1 MKKRL
6 KIAGVVFI
14 FLACGAFLFY
24 LTRQPLRSPVSSLEI
39 TEYHRILDKYSFSRL
54 QSRTY
59 QPTQITLER
68 VITKKPDYTAYLF
81 SFLSDGKRVT
91 GQLNLPTTPNAPG
104 KKPVIVMIRGF
115 VDKDQYKTGVGTRP
129 AAEYFAQHG
138 YITIAPDFL
147 GYGESDQESYDVFES
162 RFEKPVTV
170 LNVLAS
176 IPTLQQADPKR
187 IGIWGH
193 SNGGQIAISVL
204 EIGKQAYPTTLWAP
218 VTMKFPNSILQFVDE
233 LPDKGAYLKGQLDIF
248 HERYADM
255 DYSIDQYLDDITAP
269 LQLHQGTKDESVP
282 VSWSLAFVEKVKA
295 LKKPI
300 TYFQYEGEDHNFDR
314 GKWPLVVLRDLAFF
328 EQHLK

>member
-1 MKKRL
+1 MRKKL
-6 KIAGVVFI
+6 KVVGVVFV
-14 FLACGAFLFY
+14 FLVSSSFLFY
-24 LTRQPLRSPVSSLEI
+24 LTRLPLRSPVSSLVV

-54 QSRTY
+54 QSRAY
-59 QPTQITLER
+59 QPTKIILER
-68 VITKKPDYTAYLF
+68 VITKKPEYTAYLF
-81 SFLSDGKRVT
+81 SFFSDGKRVT
-91 GQLNLPTTPNAPG
+91 GQLNLPTISG

-129 AAEYFAQHG
+129 AAEHFAQHG

-170 LNVLAS
+170 LNLLAS
-176 IPTLQQADPKR
+176 IPTLPQSDPKK

-204 EIGKQAYPTTLWAP
+204 EISKQSYPTTLWAP
-218 VTMKFPNSILQFVDE
+218 VTMKFPDSILQFADE
-233 LPDKGAYLKGQLDIF
+233 LPDQGAYLKGQLDIF
-248 HERYADM
+248 HERYADA
-255 DYSIDQYLDDITAP
+255 DYSIDQYLNDIAAP

-282 VSWSLAFVEKVKA
+282 VSWSLSFVEKLKA
-295 LKKPI
+295 LKKPV

-314 GKWPLVVLRDLAFF
+314 GKWSLVVQRDLAFF

>member
-1 MKKRL
+1 MREKVT
-6 KIAGVVFI
+6 IALAIFVF
-14 FLACGAFLFY
+14 LVSAGFLFY
-24 LTRQPLRSPVSSLEI
+24 LTRLPLRSPVSSLVV

-68 VITKKPDYTAYLF
+68 VIVKKPEYTAYLF

-91 GQLNLPTTPNAPG
+91 GQLNLPHTPG
-104 KKPVIVMIRGF
+104 KKPVILMIRGF
-115 VDKDQYKTGVGTRP
+115 VDKDEYKTGVGTRP

-147 GYGESDQESYDVFES
+147 GYGESDPESLDVFES

-170 LNVLAS
+170 LNLLAS
-176 IPTLQQADPKR
+176 ILTLQQADSKK

-204 EIGKQAYPTTLWAP
+204 EISKLPYPTTLWAP
-218 VTMKFPNSILQFVDE
+218 VTMKFPDSILQFVDE
-233 LPDKGAYLKGQLDIF
+233 LPDKGEYLRKQLDIF
-248 HERYADM
+248 HERYTDV
-255 DYSIDQYLDDITAP
+255 DYSIDQYLENLTAP

-295 LKKPI
+295 LKKPV
-300 TYFQYEGEDHNFDR
+300 TYFQYQGENHNFGR
-314 GKWPLVVLRDLAFF
+314 GQWTMVVQRDLAFF
-328 EQHLK
+328 AQQLR